1 MMRNL
6 FSSLAAIIIFC
17 CIAPGILEGATL
29 HVASNGFDSITCG
42 GRSTPC
48 RSISQAIANAFDRD
62 RIVVGPGSYG
72 PGVEGVEG
80 PPGCV
85 CMIKIDKSLTLVS
98 RDGAEVTVLDVA
110 GADFRGVLIESDW
123 VVFGKRNKGF
133 TITNSRRAGL
143 ILAGNPS
150 NVKVQGN
157 VAVNNGANGNDAF
170 QFEGFRHTVIGN
182 KAINN
187 ARGGFVISGEDHIVT
202 GNLATGN
209 LQGFDVR
216 FTGRFTRN
224 AIIGNNLDGLI
235 LSGPGEIVI
244 SHNNILGNQQIGIGI
259 NSLFGGIITRNNIFG
274 NATLAGS
281 FGFTNT
287 SGALVNAPHNFW
299 VAASG
304 PGPDPADEV
313 FDSPGST
320 TIVDPVATKEF
331 NIRVQARD

>member
-6 FSSLAAIIIFC
+6 FSSLAAIIILC
-17 CIAPGILEGATL
+17 CIAPGTLEGATL

-42 GRSTPC
+42 GRSIPC
-48 RSISQAIANAFDRD
+48 RSINQAIANAFDRD
-62 RIVVGPGSYG
+62 RIVVGPGSYN

-110 GADFRGVLIESDW
+110 GADFRGVLIEANR

-133 TITNSRRAGL
+133 TITNSRRQGV
-143 ILAGNPS
+143 ILEGNTS

-170 QFEGFRHTVIGN
+170 VIQGFGHTVTGN
-182 KAINN
+182 KASNN
-187 ARGGFVISGEDHIVT
+187 ARGGFGISGAEHTVT
-202 GNLATGN
+202 GNFAMGN
-209 LQGFDVR
+209 LQGFAV
-216 FTGRFTRN
+216 TSSGRFTRN

-235 LSGPGEIVI
+235 LSGPRELEI
-244 SHNNILGNQQIGIGI
+244 SHNDILGNQQIGIRT
-259 NSLFGGIITRNNIFG
+259 NNLFGGIITKNNIFG

-281 FGFTNT
+281 FGLTNS
-287 SGALVNAPHNFW
+287 SGGVVNGAP
-299 VAASG
+299 
-304 PGPDPADEV
+304 
-313 FDSPGST
+313 
-320 TIVDPVATKEF
+320 
-331 NIRVQARD
+331 ARAPRP